1 MTPSEW
7 LSRNL
12 SQVLVAVAQ
21 AGAALAGSQSPT
33 AGTNHSQEGSQDA
46 GTV

>member
-12 SQVLVAVAQ
+12 SDLIVAVAQ
-21 AGAALAGSQSPT
+21 AGAGLAGAESQFVP
-33 AGTNHSQEGSQDA
+33 AQLAAEIQKDLQ
-46 GTV
+46 